1 MDLFAVMAGV
11 AVAMGLGGLVGAV
24 LGAALIADSRDADD
38 SDPQATFEAQ
48 LHSPTL
54 LLQLSVLSLMVAV
67 LSGAVTGWLAP
78 GAPLLNAGLVGAL
91 GTGLG
96 LALPAPGFPD
106 RPRLIL
112 ALLTLPATLAGG
124 WLMTLAG

>member
-24 LGAALIADSRDADD
+24 LGAALAADSRDADD
-38 SDPQATFEAQ
+38 PTFEAQ
-48 LHSPTL
+48 LNTPTL
-54 LLQLSVLSLMVAV
+54 LLQLSILSLMVAV